1 MKVKAP
7 NTSEQPPE
15 VPSHSPKNSWPWRA
29 TSASCGRAEVL
40 STAKRA
46 SGKPN
51 RNAIPT
57 PPPDPEPISL
67 KVVRQDQHP
76 DCFVCAPD
84 HPFGLG
90 IIFTRTSKGRV
101 EGIFPC
107 NAPFQGFPG
116 NLHGG
121 IVSLLLDSAMA
132 HALMAEGIEAVTTD
146 IQVRFL
152 LPVELDN
159 EAQMIGMVRLRKGP
173 FNHLTACLS
182 QGGKVRATARGRYYE
197 IQKS

>member
-7 NTSEQPPE
+7 TTSEQPPRA
-15 VPSHSPKNSWPWRA
+15 PSRSPRTSWPWRA
-29 TSASCGRAEVL
+29 SGASCGKREAL
-40 STAKRA
+40 STTKRA
-46 SGKPN
+46 TGKSN
-51 RNAIPT
+51 QNGIPAT
-57 PPPDPEPISL
+57 PSDHELSSL
-67 KVVRQDQHP
+67 NEVRQHQHP

-90 IIFTRTSKGRV
+90 VIFAHTAKGKV
-101 EGIFPC
+101 ESVFPC

-116 NLHGG
+116 NLHAG
-121 IVSLLLDSAMA
+121 IVSMLLDSAMA

-152 LPVELDN
+152 LPVELDQ
-159 EAQMIGMVRLRKGP
+159 EARVTGMVRLRKGP
-173 FNHLTACLS
+173 FNHMTACLS